1 MFGRCVLKVHAS
13 FVHAGGGVSCRRTTE
28 EVLQCCSSTWDNVL
42 GAVMLKELRPSG
54 VLGDGPVSPLSAE
67 SSEWGW
73 CSPKSC
79 SSHGPVRRMV
89 LLGWLLP
96 APAGTWH
103 KGECLPSVATRGPG
117 VPAHSTV
124 PAAGGAPGWG

>member
-1 MFGRCVLKVHAS
+1 
-13 FVHAGGGVSCRRTTE
+13 
-28 EVLQCCSSTWDNVL
+28 
-42 GAVMLKELRPSG
+42 MLKELRPSG

-79 SSHGPVRRMV
+79 SSHGPVQCMV
-89 LLGWLLP
+89 LPGWLLP
-96 APAGTWH
+96 APAGTWY
-103 KGECLPSVATRGPG
+103 KGECLPSVATRGPD
-117 VPAHSTV
+117 VPAHSSV